1 MEIVFGI
8 FLVITGTILTIFNR
22 SIGAWFE
29 VNDPFLGLSIF
40 NSRERALGIGVLAI
54 AGGAFFVAYGLT
66 K

>member
-8 FLVITGTILTIFNR
+8 LLVIVGTLLAIFNR

-29 VNDPFLGLSIF
+29 VNDPYLGFSIF
-40 NSRERALGIGVLAI
+40 NSRERSLGIGVLAI
-54 AGGAFFVAYGLT
+54 AFGGFLILNSLY